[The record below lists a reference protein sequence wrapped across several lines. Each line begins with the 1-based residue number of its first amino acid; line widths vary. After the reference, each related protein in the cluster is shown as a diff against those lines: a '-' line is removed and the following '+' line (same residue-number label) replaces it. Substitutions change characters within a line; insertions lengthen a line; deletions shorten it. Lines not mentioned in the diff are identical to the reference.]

1 MEQLNIEGAPA
12 AIGPYSHA
20 VRTGDLLFVSGQVPF
35 DPQTGEIVGKT
46 MAEQTRQAMA
56 NLETVLKGA
65 GLGKNNIVKVTAFL
79 ADYDAFQEFNASY
92 AEFLGSHRP
101 ARTTVEVSRLPKGVL
116 VEIDVIAAFK

>member
-1 MEQLNIEGAPA
+1 MEQLNIQGAPA

-20 VRTGDLLFVSGQVPF
+20 VKTGDFLFVSGQVPF
-35 DPQTGEIVGKT
+35 DPQTGEVAGKT

-56 NLETVLKGA
+56 NLETVLKGV

-92 AEFLGSHRP
+92 AEILGSHRP
-101 ARTTVEVSRLPKGVL
+101 ARTTVEVSRLPKNVL